1 MTGGLKGLLSSALL
15 SQPPDSWTSA
25 GFFVFFFFAV
35 FCLASSG
42 YQQVSS
48 RDGTPFSSYV
58 TPLIFLKIW
67 FLTSL
72 LLTSG

>member
-15 SQPPDSWTSA
+15 SQPPDSWPSA
-25 GFFVFFFFAV
+25 GFFVFFFAV

-48 RDGTPFSSYV
+48 RDGTPFSRDV